1 MEEETAEQRKVFR
14 APTMLEALQAVQQ
27 ELGPDALVLS
37 MRQVPAGPSWQM
49 SRDPVFEV
57 IAAPAA
63 TTRVE
68 THTGEEKEAAR
79 NLRSGQVGGTGPQTT
94 QPVAKAHSRAETT
107 TSKVQ
112 PIAFNTSFAYREAGL
127 STAGREASPLQ
138 RMKQW
143 LLHQEMN
150 AQLIE
155 KMTALCSEALPGP
168 ALAQADRVE
177 SFFRSQL
184 EANLKPSSAVLLAP
198 RKKTLFLVGL
208 SGSGKTSACAKL
220 AAFYTYEQGKKV
232 AWLATDTFRTGAIAE
247 ARFYAESLRI
257 PFAVAYT
264 PQELFQATLDQPA
277 DLFLVDTPGCN
288 PHEETSLETL
298 GELLSG
304 VPEREVYLTASATTK
319 EDDLEQAFASVE
331 AFSVRACVLTKMDES
346 DTFGQLY
353 NFVWRH
359 QLPIAFYVTGQDAL
373 GALQIGGPRLL
384 VNALLQGG
392 TH

>member
-14 APTMLEALQAVQQ
+14 APSMLEALQAVQQ

-49 SRDPVFEV
+49 WRDPLFEV
-57 IAAPAA
+57 IAAPPAA
-63 TTRVE
+63 PQVE
-68 THTGEEKEAAR
+68 ADAAQGKEAA
-79 NLRSGQVGGTGPQTT
+79 GPQPRSASGPDGAATKARSKAS
-94 QPVAKAHSRAETT
+94 VAPP
-107 TSKVQ
+107 KVQ
-112 PIAFNTSFAYREAGL
+112 PIVFNTSFAYREAGL
-127 STAGREASPLQ
+127 SSSAKAANPVQ

-143 LLHQEMN
+143 LLHQEVN
-150 AQLIE
+150 AQLVE
-155 KMTALCSEALPGP
+155 KMTALCSQALPEP
-168 ALAQADRVE
+168 ALTQAERVE

-198 RKKTLFLVGL
+198 TKKTLFLVGL
-208 SGSGKTSACAKL
+208 SGSGKTSTCAKL
-220 AAFYTYEQGKKV
+220 AAFYAYEQGKKV
-232 AWLATDTFRTGAIAE
+232 AWVATDTFRTGAIAE

-264 PQELFQATLDQPA
+264 PQELYQATLDQPA

-288 PHEETSLETL
+288 PHEEKSLETL
-298 GELLSG
+298 GELLSA
-304 VPEREVYLTASATTK
+304 VPEREVYLTAAATTK
-319 EDDLEQAFASVE
+319 EDDLEQAFAGLE

-359 QLPIAFYVTGQDAL
+359 QLPVAFYVTGQDAL
-373 GALQIGGPRLL
+373 GSLQIGGPRPL
-384 VNALLQGG
+384 VKALFQGG